1 MCCKVES
8 GGIKYAA
15 DHYVGT
21 RRVGW
26 APNTEGIEAVLLG
39 EYRHSIDA
47 KGRVSLP
54 ARFRAS
60 LDGTVVVARGF
71 GRELVVYTPQGYE
84 GFLGKL
90 LALDGFKNKV
100 RDAKRYFT
108 ANAHEVDLDK
118 AGRVNLPAGLAA
130 WAGLEGDAVVI
141 GAGDH
146 IEIWSPAEW
155 DGFEDRTTD
164 IASIAEEFSDLGVI

>member
-1 MCCKVES
+1 
-8 GGIKYAA
+8 
-15 DHYVGT
+15 
-21 RRVGW
+21 
-26 APNTEGIEAVLLG
+26 VLLG

-60 LDGTVVVARGF
+60 LGGTVVVARGF
-71 GRELVVYTPQGYE
+71 GRELVVYTPDGYE

-90 LALDGFKNKV
+90 LAMDGFKNNV

-108 ANAHEVDLDK
+108 ANAHVVDLDK
-118 AGRVNLPAGLAA
+118 SGRLNLPASLAA
-130 WAGLEGDAVVI
+130 WAGLECEAVVV
-141 GAGDH
+141 GTGDH
-146 IEIWSPAEW
+146 AEIWSPAEW
-155 DGFEDRTTD
+155 EGFEARTTD

>member
-1 MCCKVES
+1 M
-8 GGIKYAA
+8 G
-15 DHYVGT
+15 
-21 RRVGW
+21 RVGQG
-26 APNTEGIEAVLLG
+26 AHPQRGESATVLLG

-60 LDGTVVVARGF
+60 LEGTVVVARGF
-71 GRELVVYTPQGYE
+71 GKELVVYTPEGYE
-84 GFLGKL
+84 GFLARL

-118 AGRVNLPAGLAA
+118 AGRVNLPAGLAE
-130 WAGLEGDAVVI
+130 WAGLEGEAVVI
-141 GAGDH
+141 GGGDH

-155 DGFEDRTTD
+155 EGFQERTTD

>member
-1 MCCKVES
+1 M
-8 GGIKYAA
+8 
-15 DHYVGT
+15 
-21 RRVGW
+21 
-26 APNTEGIEAVLLG
+26 LLG

-60 LDGTVVVARGF
+60 LGTTVVVGRGF
-71 GRELVVYTPQGYE
+71 GHELVVYTPEGYE

-100 RDAKRYFT
+100 RVTRTYFT
-108 ANAHEVDLDK
+108 ANAAVVDLDK
-118 AGRVNLPAGLAA
+118 AGRLNLPASLAA

-146 IEIWSPAEW
+146 AEIWSPAGW
-155 DGFEDRTTD
+155 AGFEEQTTD
-164 IASIAEEFSDLGVI
+164 IASIAEEFSDLGAI